1 MKIICCEECS
11 RSMYMEDLNKWLCMI
26 RDDAY
31 SYMKSTDFCSDGAI
45 GLSDFYEGLVPYD
58 LTNERRN

>member
-1 MKIICCEECS
+1 
-11 RSMYMEDLNKWLCMI
+11 MEDLNKWLCMI